1 MIHVT
6 IYNQTM
12 RKQVYLILLGS
23 LALQA
28 QAQDAQ
34 IKSRIDSVSYLAGQN
49 IAQSILKD
57 FPEANVNLLVQG
69 LSDALLQRPS
79 VLQDPD
85 NKCVMTYFQEKMGA
99 IQQAEQAVD
108 QEALAK
114 EIEAARINR
123 EKGEAFLLE
132 NAKKD
137 GIKVTASGLQY
148 EVIKKG
154 RGEHPTA
161 SSTVKVHYT
170 GTTINGEIFDSSVE
184 RNEPI
189 SFPLNAVIPGW
200 TEGVQLMNVGAKY
213 RFYIPQEL
221 AYGQNS
227 PTALIPP
234 YSVLIF
240 EVQLLEIEK

>member
-1 MIHVT
+1 MKKPIFF
-6 IYNQTM
+6 
-12 RKQVYLILLGS
+12 LLFGS
-23 LALQA
+23 LTWSTQA
-28 QAQDAQ
+28 QEAP

-49 IAQSILKD
+49 IAQSVLKD
-57 FPEANVNLLVQG
+57 FPEANVYLLVQG
-69 LSDALLQRPS
+69 LSDALLQKPS
-79 VLQDPD
+79 ILTDPD
-85 NKCVMTYFQEKMGA
+85 NKCVMTYFQEKMEA

-108 QEALAK
+108 QEALAQ
-114 EIEAARINR
+114 ELEAARLNR
-123 EKGEAFLLE
+123 EKGEAFLVA
-132 NAKKD
+132 NAKKE
-137 GIKVTASGLQY
+137 GVVVTASGLQY
-148 EVIKKG
+148 EVLKKG
-154 RGEHPTA
+154 RGDSPKAT
-161 SSTVKVHYT
+161 STVKVHYT
-170 GTTINGEIFDSSVE
+170 GTTINGEVFDSSVE

-200 TEGVQLMNVGAKY
+200 TEGVQLMKVGAKY

>member
-12 RKQVYLILLGS
+12 RKQIYLILLGS
-23 LALQA
+23 YTLHA

-34 IKSRIDSVSYLAGQN
+34 VKNRIDSVSYLAGQN

-108 QEALAK
+108 EAALAQ

-132 NAKKD
+132 NAKKN

-148 EVIKKG
+148 EVLKKG
-154 RGEHPTA
+154 RGENPKA

-170 GTTINGEIFDSSVE
+170 GTTINGEIFDSSLE

-240 EVQLLEIEK
+240 EVQLLDIEK

>member
-12 RKQVYLILLGS
+12 RKQIYLILLGS
-23 LALQA
+23 FALHV

-49 IAQSILKD
+49 IAQSVLKD

-79 VLQDPD
+79 ILQDPD
-85 NKCVMTYFQEKMGA
+85 NKCVMSYFQEKMGA
-99 IQQAEQAVD
+99 IQQAEEAVD
-108 QEALAK
+108 QAALAQ

-132 NAKKD
+132 NAKKN

-240 EVQLLEIEK
+240 EVQLLDIEK

>member
-1 MIHVT
+1 
-6 IYNQTM
+6 M
-12 RKQVYLILLGS
+12 RKQIYLILLGS
-23 LALQA
+23 FALHV

-49 IAQSILKD
+49 IAQSVLKD

-79 VLQDPD
+79 ILQDPD
-85 NKCVMTYFQEKMGA
+85 NKCVMSYFQEKMGA
-99 IQQAEQAVD
+99 IQQAEEAVD
-108 QEALAK
+108 QAALAQ

-132 NAKKD
+132 NAKKN

>member
-1 MIHVT
+1 
-6 IYNQTM
+6 M

-23 LALQA
+23 LALHA

-49 IAQSILKD
+49 IAQSVLKD

-108 QEALAK
+108 QAALAQ

-132 NAKKD
+132 NAKKN

-189 SFPLNAVIPGW
+189 SFPLNAVITGW
-200 TEGVQLMNVGAKY
+200 TEGVQLMNAGAKY

>member
-1 MIHVT
+1 MKKPIF
-6 IYNQTM
+6 
-12 RKQVYLILLGS
+12 LLLFGS
-23 LALQA
+23 LTWGAFA
-28 QAQDAQ
+28 QEAP

-49 IAQSILKD
+49 IAQSVLKD
-57 FPEANVNLLVQG
+57 FPEANVALLIQG
-69 LSDALLQRPS
+69 LNDALMQRPS
-79 VLQDPD
+79 VLSDPD
-85 NKCVMTYFQEKMGA
+85 NKCVMTYFQEKMAA

-108 QEALAK
+108 QEALAQ
-114 EIEAARINR
+114 ELEAARVNR
-123 EKGEAFLLE
+123 EKGEAFLAA
-132 NAKKD
+132 NAKKE
-137 GIKVTASGLQY
+137 GVVVTASGLQY
-148 EVIKKG
+148 EVLKKG
-154 RGEHPTA
+154 RGDSPKAT
-161 SSTVKVHYT
+161 STVKVHYT
-170 GTTINGEIFDSSVE
+170 GTTINGEVFDSSVE

-200 TEGVQLMNVGAKY
+200 TEGVQLMKVGAKY